1 MVFHGDY
8 EVEFEIYEQKEGDW
22 RSHLLGYM
30 PGADALDA
38 KLRWVE
44 ANETP
49 PEKFDK
55 IVALFPLKEWK

>member
-22 RSHLLGYM
+22 RSQLLGYM

-44 ANETP
+44 AHQTP

-55 IVALFPLKEWK
+55 IVALFPLEEWK

>member
-30 PGADALDA
+30 SGADALDA

-44 ANETP
+44 ANQTP
-49 PEKFDK
+49 PEKFDS